1 MNKLKKRGKE
11 KERKEKGR
19 GREEKGRERRRR
31 EGKKGEWATRYT
43 IILCISVLPFP
54 REAAHRTVR

>member
-1 MNKLKKRGKE
+1 MKKLKKRGEE
-11 KERKEKGR
+11 KGRKEKGR
-19 GREEKGRERRRR
+19 GREEKGR